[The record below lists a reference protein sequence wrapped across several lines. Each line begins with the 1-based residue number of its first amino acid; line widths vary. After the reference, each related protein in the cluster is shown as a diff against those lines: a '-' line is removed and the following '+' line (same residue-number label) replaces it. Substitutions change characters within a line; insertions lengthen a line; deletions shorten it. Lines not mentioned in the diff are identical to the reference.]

1 MEYWGSS
8 KDRLFKLV
16 KVRGKGLGYIALQDI
31 EPGTLLISEPPVLI
45 VFLMG
50 GVLSSAA
57 SIDVTRQF
65 CEKSPTERKEIM
77 SLFNKYEDEENEILG
92 IFKTNAMIISSW
104 KSALF
109 PKICRANHSCV
120 PNCNYVWN
128 PELGQQQMFLVKKVF
143 KGEELTVTYLPDT
156 FVGCREERRAYLLE
170 NNNFHCTCLPCSQ
183 RPGMV
188 FTLDEYNRANVVKK
202 IGAIN
207 RLAPQIAKDLGE
219 TESKLKYKSLCLGL
233 LGQLKKMHIQLPI
246 IYLVKNNL
254 FTISTLLEDKEM
266 ALMWAKDL
274 LKMSKVMTGRS
285 EHTAAW
291 SYVIKNVRKIFR
303 DKTQLQEDVKSW
315 SLEI

>member
-128 PELGQQQMFLVKKVF
+128 PELGQQQMFLVKKVL

-183 RPGMV
+183 RPGMI
-188 FTLDEYNRANVVKK
+188 FALDEYNRANVVKK

-219 TESKLKYKSLCLGL
+219 TELKLKYKSLCLGL